1 MKKLFAID
9 IIIEVIFGREGGNM
23 RFRVDVDLN
32 GNSLVLPIH
41 YQQLIQGILYH
52 AMPRLAADKAHYQA
66 KGVRNL
72 PLFTFSQLFG
82 DFSKD
87 DKKGT
92 LLFSKLYFYVS
103 FKDEVLGYEVVKQ
116 MMKGIDFYGEPY
128 ACHIHLLP
136 AYSKGHWIDT
146 LSPILVRRTDPATK
160 KVTFFKPNTVDFT
173 LAIYNNLKRK
183 YFHYYGKEYV
193 GEFALSAIPETIE
206 SVSVRYKNTYL
217 KGYSG
222 KFYLIASPQAMEILY
237 DMGLGEKNA
246 QGFGMFR
253 MEEEDV

>member
-1 MKKLFAID
+1 
-9 IIIEVIFGREGGNM
+9 M

-32 GNSLVLPIH
+32 GKSLVLPTH
-41 YQQLIQGILYH
+41 YQQVVQGILYH
-52 AMPRLAADKAHYQA
+52 AMPRIVADKAHYQA

-87 DKKGT
+87 HKKGT
-92 LLFSKLYFYVS
+92 LLFSELYFYVS
-103 FKDEVLGYEVVKQ
+103 FKDEVLGYEVVKNL
-116 MMKGIDFYGEPY
+116 MKGIDFYGKRY
-128 ACHIHLLP
+128 ACQIHLLP
-136 AYSKGHWIDT
+136 DYSGGYWMQT
-146 LSPILVRRTDPATK
+146 LSPILARRTDPETR
-160 KVTFFKPNTVDFT
+160 KVTFFKPNTMDFT

-183 YFHYYGKEYV
+183 YLHYYGKEYV
-193 GEFALSAIPETIE
+193 GEFALSAIPESIQP
-206 SVSVRYKNTYL
+206 VSVRYKNTYL
-217 KGYSG
+217 KGYTG
-222 KFYLIASPQAMEILY
+222 KFYLVASPQAMEMVY

>member
-1 MKKLFAID
+1 M
-9 IIIEVIFGREGGNM
+9 
-23 RFRVDVDLN
+23 DVDLN

-41 YQQLIQGILYH
+41 YQQVVQGILYH
-52 AMPRLAADKAHYQA
+52 AMPRIVADKAHYQA

-87 DKKGT
+87 HKKGT
-92 LLFSKLYFYVS
+92 LLFSELYFYVS
-103 FKDEVLGYEVVKQ
+103 FKDEVLGYEVVKAL
-116 MMKGIDFYGEPY
+116 MKGLDFYGKKY
-128 ACHIHLLP
+128 ACQIHLLP
-136 AYSKGHWIDT
+136 AYSGGYWIQT
-146 LSPILVRRTDPATK
+146 LSPILARRTDPETK
-160 KVTFFKPNTVDFT
+160 KVTFFKPNTMDFA

-183 YFHYYGKEYV
+183 YLHYYGKEYV
-193 GEFALSAIPETIE
+193 GEFALSAIPESIQP
-206 SVSVRYKNTYL
+206 VSVRYKNTYL
-217 KGYSG
+217 KGYTG
-222 KFYLIASPQAMEILY
+222 KFYLVASPQAMEMVY

>member
-1 MKKLFAID
+1 
-9 IIIEVIFGREGGNM
+9 M
-23 RFRVDVDLN
+23 RFRVDVDLK

-41 YQQLIQGILYH
+41 YQQIIQGIIYH
-52 AMPRLAADKAHYQA
+52 TMPRVVADKAHYQA

-87 DKKGT
+87 HKKGT
-92 LLFSKLYFYVS
+92 LLFSELYFYVS
-103 FKDEVLGYEVVKQ
+103 FKDEVLGYEVVKNL
-116 MMKGIDFYGEPY
+116 MKGIDFYGKRY
-128 ACHIHLLP
+128 ACQIHLLP
-136 AYSKGHWIDT
+136 DYSGGYWMQT
-146 LSPILVRRTDPATK
+146 LSPILARRTDPETR
-160 KVTFFKPNTVDFT
+160 KVTFFKPNTMDFT

-183 YFHYYGKEYV
+183 YLHYYGKEYV
-193 GEFALSAIPETIE
+193 GEFALSAIPESIQP
-206 SVSVRYKNTYL
+206 VSVRYKNTYL
-217 KGYSG
+217 KGYTG
-222 KFYLIASPQAMEILY
+222 KFYLVASPQAMEMVY